1 MPGVVEAPSVIMA
14 GVFELEMDGHSG
26 PGGGHIPTGALGS
39 ASLAAEGASNGAD
52 LEVEVDE
59 ENISKDAM
67 AVDMREM
74 KEPDMQKLNEVRDY
88 GVCSFSRISLHF
100 LFLYP
105 LKHFTIYP
113 ADAVISINIQGDH
126 SRCVKPPVDIKI
138 KVP

>member
-74 KEPDMQKLNEVRDY
+74 KEPDMQKLNQVRRAW
-88 GVCSFSRISLHF
+88 RIAQMHNTQL
-100 LFLYP
+100 LLPKLVY
-105 LKHFTIYP
+105 YY
-113 ADAVISINIQGDH
+113 
-126 SRCVKPPVDIKI
+126 
-138 KVP
+138 